1 MLCIA
6 RSQDVC
12 LFIEKLSKLVNAY
25 QNYSLPKL
33 ARFCDS
39 MYHHFPYLIFIVI
52 IIIIYI

>member
-39 MYHHFPYLIFIVI
+39 VYHHFPYLIFIVI
-52 IIIIYI
+52 VIIIYI